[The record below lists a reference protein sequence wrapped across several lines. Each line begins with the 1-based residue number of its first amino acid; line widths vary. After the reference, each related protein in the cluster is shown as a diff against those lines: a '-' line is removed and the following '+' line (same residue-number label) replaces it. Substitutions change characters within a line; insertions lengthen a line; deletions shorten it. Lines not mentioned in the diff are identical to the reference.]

1 MECLVYNRSSWY
13 IIKELKLLIDRKVIM
28 SSVMRLLIKRDD
40 FQRGEGNHFPPGE
53 RDHLLDYMT
62 YSTHFLLQHYKKGV
76 VSCFEK
82 LEQYLRPFLL
92 PEKEKTV

>member
-40 FQRGEGNHFPPGE
+40 FQRGEGDHFPPGE

-82 LEQYLRPFLL
+82 LEQHLRPFLL